1 MEHSTS
7 FFTAL
12 SQLPQVPLDIR
23 TITLGIS
30 IADCGDHNL
39 HTLCDSIY
47 KRIIEAAGSFSR
59 VCAETSTRFG
69 VPILQRRLS
78 VTPIDRLAHGH
89 TAVDLVHVAKT
100 LEGATAAVHADRIG
114 GFAAD
119 VQHGMTASARQIISS
134 LPIVLTET
142 DRVRAAIHVGSS
154 QSGVNLDAIKF
165 IAEKLKEIAQATA
178 NFNGRG
184 AAKLAILAND
194 STGHPHLTG
203 ACLGDGWGDRVLHV
217 GIGAAAIIRH
227 ALQKKGDDL
236 KRMSLDEIHGEVQ
249 TAAFQATRAAEM
261 VGREVARQM
270 NAEFGSIDV
279 TLGPTVR
286 QGDSVIDLLPLL
298 GVQRL
303 GVPGTATALAM
314 LLIAV
319 RTGGAFASCSAG
331 AYSRIMLSV
340 LEDPALAHLSTT
352 GQLTLDQLRLMAT
365 ASAGGLDLIP
375 IPGDID
381 ASTIAALLADQ
392 VSMAV
397 LNHRP
402 AAIRLVPVP
411 GKQPGDRVEYE
422 NSELGQAAVF
432 AVQGVGMATEFMAH
446 GGRLPAVR

>member
-7 FFTAL
+7 FFAAL

-30 IADCGDHNL
+30 ISDCGDHNL

-47 KRIIEAAGSFSR
+47 RRITESAGSFSK
-59 VCAETSTRFG
+59 VCTESASRFG

-78 VTPIDRLAHGH
+78 VTPIDRVAQSHS
-89 TAVDLVHVAKT
+89 AEDLVHVART

-119 VQHGMTASARQIISS
+119 VQHGMTASARQIISC
-134 LPIVLTET
+134 LPVVLNCT
-142 DRVRAAIHVGSS
+142 DRVRAAVHVGSS
-154 QSGVNLDAIKF
+154 QSGINFDAISLIAVKLRE
-165 IAEKLKEIAQATA
+165 IAEASASL
-178 NFNGRG
+178 NGRG
-184 AAKLAILAND
+184 AAKLAVLAND

-227 ALQKKGDDL
+227 TLLKKGPEL
-236 KRMSLDEIHGEVQ
+236 KQMRIDEILGEVQ

-261 VGREVARQM
+261 VGREVAKQM

-286 QGDSVIDLLPLL
+286 PGDSVIDLLPLL
-298 GVQRL
+298 GIKRL
-303 GVPGTATALAM
+303 GVPGTATALSM
-314 LLIAV
+314 LQMAV
-319 RTGGAFASCSAG
+319 RRGGAFASCSAG

-340 LEDPALAHLSTT
+340 LEDPELASLSTT
-352 GQLTLDQLRLMAT
+352 GLLTLDQLRLMAN

-375 IPGDID
+375 IPGDTD
-381 ASTIAALLADQ
+381 ESTIAAMLADH
-392 VSMAV
+392 VTMAIV
-397 LNHRP
+397 NHRP

-411 GKQPGDRVEYE
+411 GKHPGDRVEYE
-422 NSELGQAAVF
+422 NSQLGQAAVF
-432 AVQGVGMATEFMAH
+432 DVPGAGLAKEFISR
-446 GGRLPAVR
+446 GGRLPAVE

>member
-23 TITLGIS
+23 TMTLGIS
-30 IADCGDHNL
+30 IADCGDHSL

-47 KRIIEAAGSFSR
+47 RRINEAAGNFAK
-59 VCAETSTRFG
+59 VCQDSANRFG

-78 VTPIDRLAHGH
+78 VTPIDRVAQGH
-89 TAVDLVHVAKT
+89 NADDLVHVART
-100 LEGATAAVHADRIG
+100 LDGATAAVHADRIG

-119 VQHGMTASARQIISS
+119 VQHGMSSSARQIISC
-134 LPIVLTET
+134 LPIALSET
-142 DRVRAAIHVGSS
+142 VRVRAAVHVGSS
-154 QSGVNLDAIKF
+154 QSGVNLDAIRFVAAKLRD
-165 IAEKLKEIAQATA
+165 IAEATA
-178 NFNGRG
+178 ALNGRG
-184 AAKLAILAND
+184 AAKLAVLAND

-227 ALQKKGDDL
+227 ALLRKGPEL
-236 KRMSLDEIHGEVQ
+236 TTMPLDEILREVQ
-249 TAAFQATRAAEM
+249 TAAFQATRAAEI
-261 VGREVARQM
+261 VGREVAQQL

-286 QGDSVIDLLPLL
+286 PGDSVIGLLPLL
-298 GVQRL
+298 GIERL
-303 GVPGTATALAM
+303 GAPGSATALAM
-314 LLIAV
+314 LYLAV
-319 RTGGAFASCSAG
+319 RNGGAFASTSVG
-331 AYSRIMLSV
+331 SYSRVMLSV
-340 LEDPALAHLSTT
+340 LEDPFLAELSTT
-352 GQLTLDQLRLMAT
+352 GDLTLDQLRLMAT

-375 IPGDID
+375 ISGDTD
-381 ASTIAALLADQ
+381 VETIAALLADH

-397 LNHRP
+397 LNERP

-411 GKQPGDRVEYE
+411 GKKAGDRVEYE
-422 NSELGQAAVF
+422 NSQLGQAAVF
-432 AVQGVGMATEFMAH
+432 GVPGAGLSKTFIAR

>member
-7 FFTAL
+7 FFAAL
-12 SQLPQVPLDIR
+12 AQLPHVPLDIR
-23 TITLGIS
+23 TMTLGIS

-39 HTLCDSIY
+39 HTLCDGIY
-47 KRIIEAAGSFSR
+47 RRILDAAGSFARACS
-59 VCAETSTRFG
+59 ETSTRFG

-78 VTPIDRLAHGH
+78 VTPIDRVAQGHGG
-89 TAVDLVHVAKT
+89 DELLHVAKT
-100 LEGATAAVHADRIG
+100 LEDATCAVHADRIG

-134 LPIVLTET
+134 LPTVLTRT
-142 DRVRAAIHVGSS
+142 DRVRAAVHVGSS
-154 QSGVNLDAIKF
+154 QSGMNLDAIKF
-165 IAEKLKEIAQATA
+165 IAEKLKEIAQASA
-178 NFNGRG
+178 ACNGRG

-203 ACLGDGWGDRVLHV
+203 AALGDGWGDRVLHV

-227 ALQKKGDDL
+227 ALQAKGDEL
-236 KRMSLDEIHGEVQ
+236 KRMTIDEILRDVQ
-249 TAAFQATRAAEM
+249 TAAFQATRAAEI

-286 QGDSVIDLLPLL
+286 RGDSVIDLLPLL

-303 GVPGTATALAM
+303 GVPGTATALAT
-314 LLIAV
+314 LLLAI
-319 RTGGAFASCSAG
+319 RSGGAFASCSAG

-375 IPGDID
+375 IPGDTD
-381 ASTIAALLADQ
+381 ASTIAAILSDHVA
-392 VSMAV
+392 MAII
-397 LNHRP
+397 NHRP

-411 GKQPGDRVEYE
+411 GKQAGDRVEYD
-422 NSELGQAAVF
+422 NTELGQAAVF
-432 AVQGVGMATEFMAH
+432 GIPGAGMSEEFIAH

>member
-1 MEHSTS
+1 MEHSSS
-7 FFTAL
+7 FFTEL
-12 SQLPQVPLDIR
+12 SKLPQVPLDIR

-47 KRIIEAAGSFSR
+47 RRITDAAGSFAK
-59 VCAETSTRFG
+59 VCTEAASRFG

-78 VTPIDRLAHGH
+78 VTPIDRVAQGH
-89 TAVDLVHVAKT
+89 SGEDLVHVART
-100 LEGATAAVHADRIG
+100 LEGAAAAVHADRIG

-119 VQHGMTASARQIISS
+119 VQHGMTASARQIIAS
-134 LPIVLTET
+134 LPVVLTGTE
-142 DRVRAAIHVGSS
+142 RVRAAVHVGSS
-154 QSGVNLDAIKF
+154 QSGINLDAINF
-165 IAEKLKEIAQATA
+165 VAAKLREIAQASA
-178 NFNGRG
+178 SFNGRG

-227 ALQKKGDDL
+227 TLLKKGPEL
-236 KRMSLDEIHGEVQ
+236 KRMKLDEVLGEVR
-249 TAAFQATRAAEM
+249 TAAFQATRAAEV

-270 NAEFGSIDV
+270 NADFGSIDV

-298 GVQRL
+298 GIERL
-303 GVPGTATALAM
+303 GVPGTGTALAM
-314 LLIAV
+314 LQIAV
-319 RTGGAFASCSAG
+319 RTGGAFASCHVG

-340 LEDPALAHLSTT
+340 LEDPALAYLSTT
-352 GQLTLDQLRLMAT
+352 GELTLDQLRLMAN

-375 IPGDID
+375 IPGDTD
-381 ASTIAALLADQ
+381 ESTIAALLADH
-392 VSMAV
+392 VSMAIV
-397 LNHRP
+397 NHRP

-422 NSELGQAAVF
+422 NSQLGQAAVF
-432 AVQGVGMATEFMAH
+432 AVPGAGLAKDFISR
-446 GGRLPAVR
+446 GGRLPAVG

>member
-30 IADCGDHNL
+30 IADCGDHSL

-47 KRIIEAAGSFSR
+47 RRITDAAGSFSR
-59 VCAETSTRFG
+59 VCSETSSRFG
-69 VPILQRRLS
+69 VPILQRRLC
-78 VTPIDRLAHGH
+78 VTPIDRVAQGH
-89 TAVDLVHVAKT
+89 TADDLMHVART
-100 LEGATAAVHADRIG
+100 LDGATAAVHADRIG

-119 VQHGMTASARQIISS
+119 VQHGMSASARTIISC
-134 LPIVLTET
+134 LPAVLAET
-142 DRVRAAIHVGSS
+142 NRVRAAIHVGSS
-154 QSGVNLDAIKF
+154 QSGVNIDAIIF

-178 NFNGRG
+178 SFNGRG
-184 AAKLAILAND
+184 AAKLAVLAND

-203 ACLGDGWGDRVLHV
+203 ACLGDGWGDRVIHV

-227 ALQKKGDDL
+227 TLLKKGPELAQL
-236 KRMSLDEIHGEVQ
+236 KLDEILGEVQ

-286 QGDSVIDLLPLL
+286 HGDSVIDLLPLL

-314 LLIAV
+314 LLLAV

-375 IPGDID
+375 IPGDTD
-381 ASTIAALLADQ
+381 ASTIAALLADH
-392 VSMAV
+392 VTMAV

-411 GKQPGDRVEYE
+411 GKQAGDRVEYD
-422 NSELGQAAVF
+422 NSELGEAAVF
-432 AVQGVGMATEFMAH
+432 AVPGAGMASAFINR

>member
-23 TITLGIS
+23 TITLGVS

-47 KRIIEAAGSFSR
+47 KRITEAAGDFAR
-59 VCAETSTRFG
+59 VCTESTSRFG

-78 VTPIDRLAHGH
+78 VTPIDRVAQGH
-89 TAVDLVHVAKT
+89 SAENLMHVART
-100 LEGATAAVHADRIG
+100 LEGASAAVHAERIG

-119 VQHGMTASARQIISS
+119 VQHGMSASAQAIISS
-134 LPIVLTET
+134 LPKVLAET
-142 DRVRAAIHVGSS
+142 DRVRAAVHVGSS

-165 IAEKLKEIAQATA
+165 VAEKLREIALATA
-178 NFNGRG
+178 SLNGRG

-203 ACLGDGWGDRVLHV
+203 ATLGDGWGDRVLHV

-227 ALQKKGDDL
+227 TLLKKGPEL
-236 KRMSLDEIHGEVQ
+236 KTMAVDEVLGEVQ

-303 GVPGTATALAM
+303 GVPGSATALAM
-314 LLIAV
+314 LLLAV
-319 RTGGAFASCSAG
+319 RTGGAFASPSAG

-352 GQLTLDQLRLMAT
+352 GQLTLDQLRLMAG

-381 ASTIAALLADQ
+381 ASTIAAILADQ

-397 LNHRP
+397 LNNRP

-411 GKQPGDRVEYE
+411 GKQAGDRVEYD

-432 AVQGVGMATEFMAH
+432 AVPGAGMATEFIAR

>member
-23 TITLGIS
+23 TITFGIS

-39 HTLCDSIY
+39 HTLCDGIY
-47 KRIIEAAGSFSR
+47 RRITEAAGTFSR
-59 VCAETSTRFG
+59 VCTETSTRFG

-78 VTPIDRLAHGH
+78 VTPIDRVAQGH
-89 TAVDLVHVAKT
+89 SADDLVHVART

-114 GFAAD
+114 GFAAV
-119 VQHGMTASARQIISS
+119 VQHGMTASARQIISC
-134 LPIVLTET
+134 LPIVLSET
-142 DRVRAAIHVGSS
+142 DRVRAAVHVGSS

-165 IAEKLKEIAQATA
+165 IAEKLREIAQATA
-178 NFNGRG
+178 PLNGRG

-217 GIGAAAIIRH
+217 GIGAAAIIRQT
-227 ALQKKGDDL
+227 LQKKGDEL
-236 KRMSLDEIHGEVQ
+236 KRMTLDEILGDVQ

-261 VGREVARQM
+261 VGREVARQI
-270 NAEFGSIDV
+270 NAEFGSVDV
-279 TLGPTVR
+279 TLAPTAR

-314 LLIAV
+314 LLIAI
-319 RTGGAFASCSAG
+319 RNGGAFASSSAG

-375 IPGDID
+375 IPGDTD
-381 ASTIAALLADQ
+381 AATIAALLADH

-432 AVQGVGMATEFMAH
+432 AVPGAGLATDFMSH